1 MSIDGIGKRGGVA
14 PGAPGAS
21 APGTAPAAGSFDVG
35 AAPPVAAA
43 GEAGAAEGSDAFQA
57 LERGEIGI
65 EQYLNARV
73 EGAVAPLVSKLS
85 PEQLEFVRA
94 ELRAAL
100 ETDPVLV
107 ELVRKTTGGAAAAR

>member
-14 PGAPGAS
+14 PGASVP
-21 APGTAPAAGSFDVG
+21 G
-35 AAPPVAAA
+35 AAPAPGAFEVGGSAPASA
-43 GEAGAAEGSDAFQA
+43 AGAAEGASDAFLA
-57 LERGEIGI
+57 LERGEIDVA
-65 EQYLNARV
+65 QYLDARV
-73 EGAVAPLVSKLS
+73 ESAVAPLVSKLS

-107 ELVRKTTGGAAAAR
+107 ELVRKTTGGAVSAG

>member
-14 PGAPGAS
+14 PGGSGVGAPV
-21 APGTAPAAGSFDVG
+21 PGTAPAGSFEVG
-35 AAPPVAAA
+35 AAAAA
-43 GEAGAAEGSDAFQA
+43 APSEAAQGSDAFQA
-57 LERGEIGI
+57 LERGEISA
-65 EQYLNARV
+65 EQYLDARV

-107 ELVRKTTGGAAAAR
+107 ELVRKTTSGAASPR